1 MIKIKVSYESDC
13 ELREFMRLL
22 SPALVECKLPK
33 KTQGKYKKAYI
44 TVVNYDKQIW
54 SVEQRFYNEQRVNS
68 ENGVALVAKCFILHC
83 KTYGPKYILNDSQ
96 NDSGNNEKINAN

>member
-13 ELREFMRLL
+13 ELRGVMRLL

-44 TVVNYDKQIW
+44 TVISCSK
-54 SVEQRFYNEQRVNS
+54 
-68 ENGVALVAKCFILHC
+68 
-83 KTYGPKYILNDSQ
+83 
-96 NDSGNNEKINAN
+96 

>member
-1 MIKIKVSYESDC
+1 MVKIKVSYEADR
-13 ELREFMRLL
+13 ELRELMRLL

-54 SVEQRFYNEQRVNS
+54 SVE
-68 ENGVALVAKCFILHC
+68 
-83 KTYGPKYILNDSQ
+83 
-96 NDSGNNEKINAN
+96 